1 MNHYKCTMLLNAS
14 SPSKNFRH
22 CTIRFI
28 SVMDAFVQNMCSLVY
43 LGFAKRKVF
52 SFDGIVELR
61 KKKD

>member
-43 LGFAKRKVF
+43 LGFEKRF
-52 SFDGIVELR
+52 SASMAL
-61 KKKD
+61 